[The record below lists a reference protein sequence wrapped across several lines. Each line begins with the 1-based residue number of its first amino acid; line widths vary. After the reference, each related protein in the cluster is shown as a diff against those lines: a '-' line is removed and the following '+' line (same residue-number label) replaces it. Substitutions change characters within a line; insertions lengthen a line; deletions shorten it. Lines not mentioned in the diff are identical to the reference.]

1 MATVNSGDTLSLN
14 NLASATDEST
24 KSLGTVAGSTATPI
38 SMSAFAI
45 DSVGS
50 VAGFTYVVESTAED
64 YVLGFGGAG
73 GRFEKISKQKKN
85 FDWSVTKNGGGTSLF
100 SSASY
105 SQAAAGSGSITL
117 TAGDMSNS
125 GALIGATAH
134 TLGVTFADGYNDHID
149 TAGGYNVEMTKTIY
163 SVDSYDGN
171 SAALCLVSDSPIMKA
186 DGTIVEVGDLS
197 AGDELKGYSLSGL
210 SEDSDGN
217 FLEWESDSLGETQKN
232 VTVVNVTYSF
242 SNKIYNINDGQI
254 KGTAEH
260 PMLVKDKTDGK
271 YKFKELVRLE
281 LEDKLIKEVDSV
293 LTEIEI
299 TSIIIEAADVEIVS
313 LDVEAQDTYLVNGY
327 VTHNKGGNSHTDL
340 AAPGAPSDVA
350 WTNGTRT
357 LSWVA
362 PSSVGTTGITAYNW
376 DISTTSN
383 FSVAGRITNGNKTE
397 WSATSISTTA
407 LELESGH
414 LANGT
419 TYYFR
424 VQAIDQGLPGTYG
437 SISFTP
443 SG

>member
-1 MATVNSGDTLSLN
+1 MATVNSGNTLSLN

-24 KSLGTVAGSTATPI
+24 KSMGTIAGSTSTPI

-45 DSVGS
+45 DAVGA
-50 VAGFTYVVESTAED
+50 VGGFTYVVESTAED
-64 YVLGFGGAG
+64 YVLGFTNPG
-73 GRFEKISKQKKN
+73 GRFVKISQQKKN
-85 FDWSVTKNGGGTSLF
+85 FDWSVTNNGGGSSLF

-117 TAGDMSNS
+117 TAGDMTNS

-134 TLGVTFADGYNDHID
+134 TLSVTFADGFNDHIG
-149 TAGGYNVEMTKTIY
+149 AGNNYNQARTKTIY

-171 SAALCLVSDSPIMKA
+171 AAALCLVSDSPIMKS

-197 AGDELKGYSLSGL
+197 AGDVLNGYSLSGL

-254 KGTAEH
+254 KGTSEH
-260 PMLVKDKTDGK
+260 PMLIKEDSDGK

-281 LEDKLIKEVDSV
+281 IGDKLIKEVDSV
-293 LTEIEI
+293 LTEVEI

-327 VTHNKGGNSHTDL
+327 VTHNKGSNSHSDL
-340 AAPGAPSDVA
+340 TGPGAPSDIA
-350 WTNGTRT
+350 WNSSTKI

-362 PSSVGTTGITAYNW
+362 PSSTGDTGITAYDWEINTN
-376 DISTTSN
+376 SG
-383 FSVAGRITNGNKTE
+383 FGAAGQVIVETE
-397 WSATSISTTA
+397 WSSTSIATDA
-407 LELESGH
+407 LGVSLD
-414 LANGT
+414 GT
-419 TYYFR
+419 TQYFFR
-424 VQAIDQGLPGTYG
+424 VRGIDQGLAGTYG
-437 SISFTP
+437 TLSFVP
-443 SG
+443 GE